1 LTKTGISAA
10 GELTLRGMA
19 RLANVDLETAAFVV
33 VGRKTKSET
42 EYPAQ
47 WTGNGQQLEVSG
59 RIPLTAL
66 DIAGDNLADLYF
78 IGRGSGQETRNRVAW
93 VRSAAHWL
101 PYPTK
106 LGNLSLKRKDS

>member
-47 WTGNGQQLEVSG
+47 WTGKGQQLEVSG

-66 DIAGDNLADLYF
+66 DIAGDNLADVYF
-78 IGRGSGQETRNRVAW
+78 IGRGSGRETRTRVAW
-93 VRSAAHWL
+93 DRGVAHWL

>member
-1 LTKTGISAA
+1 MTKTGISAA

-47 WTGNGQQLEVSG
+47 WTGKGPQLEVSG
-59 RIPLTAL
+59 RIPLKAL
-66 DIAGDNLADLYF
+66 DIAGDNLADVYF
-78 IGRGSGQETRNRVAW
+78 VGRGSRRETRTRVAW
-93 VRSAAHWL
+93 DRGVAHWL

-106 LGNLSLKRKDS
+106 LGNLSLKRKDW